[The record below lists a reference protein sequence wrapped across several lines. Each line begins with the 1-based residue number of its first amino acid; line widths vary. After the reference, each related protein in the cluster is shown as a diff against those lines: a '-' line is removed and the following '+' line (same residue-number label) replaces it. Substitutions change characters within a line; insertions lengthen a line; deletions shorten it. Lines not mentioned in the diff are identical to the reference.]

1 MPKHWPESKKS
12 PLLKN
17 PLKMD
22 RKLLRKIRN
31 RRHGQK
37 RTPGQELFI
46 ITLSFIQTVCLCI
59 IGLGISAVR
68 EQDKIRNTHFEP
80 ILNKLYLTLIL
91 FRFQDGERDA
101 APTNGGKSN
110 CDLKMECL

>member
-1 MPKHWPESKKS
+1 M
-12 PLLKN
+12 LKN

-22 RKLLRKIRN
+22 RKLLHKIRN

-46 ITLSFIQTVCLCI
+46 ITLLFIQTVCLCI
-59 IGLGISAVR
+59 IGLGISAVK

-80 ILNKLYLTLIL
+80 ILNKLYSYIAGKANMTSLTCIL
-91 FRFQDGERDA
+91 CTQ
-101 APTNGGKSN
+101 SI
-110 CDLKMECL
+110 